1 MKTLTIIT
9 TTYNRAYCI
18 GQVYESLKRQDSDDF
33 CWLVIDDGSTDNT
46 REVIEGFK
54 AESLVEIEYIYQD
67 NKGMTGAR
75 NTAYNACKTE
85 LNTIIDSDDWLADG
99 AVRKII
105 NFWNANKRDDIA
117 GIMALDVNPRGDVI
131 GTAFPDGLQETTV
144 MEVFGKYK
152 VKGDKKIVYRSDISR
167 LYPYP
172 EIPGENFFPPSYKF
186 FQIDLTHKMLV
197 LNEGICVVDY
207 NDDSMSFDKIAQYR
221 RCPKGFAMYYNLCM
235 KVYNSPKQ
243 IIKNCL
249 MYVAMKKLSKADN
262 IVSESTRPLLTTLM
276 YPLGVTLSKYLLK
289 TSRKALSVPKINN

>member
-18 GQVYESLKRQDSDDF
+18 GQVYKSLKRQDCKDF
-33 CWLVIDDGSTDNT
+33 CWLVVDDGSSDNT
-46 REVIEGFK
+46 REVIADFIAEG
-54 AESLVEIEYIYQD
+54 AVDIEYIYQE

-99 AVRKII
+99 AVGRII
-105 NFWNANKRDDIA
+105 KFWNENKRDDIA
-117 GIMALDVNPRGDVI
+117 GIIALDVNPAGDVI
-131 GTAFPDGLQETTV
+131 GDSLPEGIKETTI
-144 MEVFGKYK
+144 MEAFGKYK
-152 VKGDKKIVYRSDISR
+152 VTGDKKLVYRSEISR

-221 RCPKGFAMYYNLCM
+221 KCPHGFAMYFNLSQKIYNTPRKRLKNGLMYIACNRLG
-235 KVYNSPKQ
+235 KEKG
-243 IIKNCL
+243 IIKHSSSPIITVIL
-249 MYVAMKKLSKADN
+249 
-262 IVSESTRPLLTTLM
+262 
-276 YPLGVTLSKYLLK
+276 YPFGYALYWYLK
-289 TSRKALSVPKINN
+289 QTNRKALGMPQKH